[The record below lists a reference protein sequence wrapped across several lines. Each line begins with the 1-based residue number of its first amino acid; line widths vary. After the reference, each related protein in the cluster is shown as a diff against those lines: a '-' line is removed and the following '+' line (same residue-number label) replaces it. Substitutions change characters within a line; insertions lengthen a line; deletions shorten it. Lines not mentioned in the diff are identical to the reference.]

1 MIEQD
6 KRYLTKVRWLG
17 DASRHN
23 RVTSSTPLNTQQA
36 RLCPAKPGKCFRLL
50 SPPPPPPRPGA
61 HLYFPGEHLDLS
73 RTDEA
78 ETDGPTQRHRHVPTY
93 QHARR

>member
-1 MIEQD
+1 MIEHD
-6 KRYLTKVRWLG
+6 KRYLTKAR

-23 RVTSSTPLNTQQA
+23 RVSSSTQHLPGETLPRKTQQM
-36 RLCPAKPGKCFRLL
+36 LPPLL
-50 SPPPPPPRPGA
+50 PPPAPA
-61 HLYFPGEHLDLS
+61 LICVFPGEHLDLS